1 MTLEEILQTVESED
15 VKEAIVAKIN
25 EEKER
30 GISEYRKKDQEVLKY
45 KGMIKDLGYDSDK
58 YDSID
63 SFIESKKKVD
73 KVATESNLTI
83 AQLNDK
89 LNTYMSQLEAERES
103 SRQIQKKAKE
113 NKLQADLTSKI
124 GSVFYGA
131 DFMVKTLIS
140 EGIAD
145 IQDDQTIIK
154 DGDRVLSLDE
164 GVNVLKEKYKD
175 SLKVQQVAGSGDN
188 GGQKVTPQKEKT
200 FAEQMA
206 ERLQKNIK

>member
-1 MTLEEILQTVESED
+1 MTLEEILGSIEAD
-15 VKEAIVAKIN
+15 NVKEAIVAKIN

-45 KGMIKDLGYDSDK
+45 KGLIKDLGYDSDK
-58 YDSID
+58 YESID
-63 SFIESKKKVD
+63 SFVESKKKVD

-89 LNTYMSQLEAERES
+89 LTNYMTELETERNNT
-103 SRQIQKKAKE
+103 RQIQKKAKE
-113 NKLQADLTSKI
+113 TKLNADLSGKL
-124 GSVFYGA
+124 GNMFYGA

-140 EGIAD
+140 EGVAD
-145 IQDDQTIIK
+145 IENDQTIIR

-164 GVNVLKEKYKD
+164 GINLLKDKYKD
-175 SLKVQQVAGSGDN
+175 SLKATQVAGSGDN
-188 GGQKVTPQKEKT
+188 GGTKVTPQKEKS

-206 ERLQKNIK
+206 ERLKK

>member
-1 MTLEEILQTVESED
+1 MNLEEVLSSIGDESI
-15 VKEAIVAKIN
+15 KEAVVSLIN
-25 EEKER
+25 AEKER
-30 GISEYRKKDQEVLKY
+30 GIEAYRKKDKESMEWKNHA
-45 KGMIKDLGYDSDK
+45 KDLGWDNTK
-58 YDSID
+58 YDNID
-63 SFIESKKKVD
+63 DWKNSLKTKDKKVS
-73 KVATESNLTI
+73 ESNLTI

-89 LNTYMSQLEAERES
+89 LNTYMAELESERES

-124 GSVFYGA
+124 GNVFYGS

-164 GVNVLKEKYKD
+164 GINVLKEKYKD

-188 GGQKVTPQKEKT
+188 GGTKVTPQKEKS

-206 ERLQKNIK
+206 ERLKPK

>member
-1 MTLEEILQTVESED
+1 MTLEEILQTVESD
-15 VKEAIVAKIN
+15 NVKEAIVAKIN

-30 GISEYRKKDQEVLKY
+30 GITEYRKKDQEVLKY
-45 KGMIKDLGYDSDK
+45 KGLIKDLGYDSEK

-63 SFIESKKKVD
+63 SFVESKKKVD

-89 LNTYMSQLEAERES
+89 LTNYMAELETERNNT
-103 SRQIQKKAKE
+103 RQIQKKAKE
-113 NKLQADLTSKI
+113 TKLNAELSGKL
-124 GSVFYGA
+124 GSLFYGA

-145 IQDDQTIIK
+145 IDNDQTVIR

-164 GVNVLKEKYKD
+164 GVNLLKDKYKD
-175 SLKVQQVAGSGDN
+175 SLKATQVPGSGDR
-188 GGQKVTPQKEKT
+188 GGDKNPQHKEKS
-200 FAEQMA
+200 FAEQIADRM
-206 ERLQKNIK
+206 KIK